1 MITKIDF
8 IKWPDAEAKQ
18 AAFKEQMQKGLRTP
32 NCYLMLYGSV
42 WHVKMYLGGKQ
53 RLLGESSNGARA
65 ARFADMAILHFLPY
79 RKHRNRPP
87 ADNDFTYGMA
97 SAQAD
102 LDTVPEAREMLV
114 KWENALVSRGLIVR
128 AVNDFIGG
136 IPQTPK
142 SLAHI
147 RRDLHLAYS
156 QYKECVLHAR
166 AVLKDVDEAAITLDL
181 IDVFLGHGAKYNTS
195 LEKLLI
201 EHASESDP
209 ECAARRAANERAQRV
224 ASANEAFVSATVDA
238 AGATPTPTDQ
248 SNVIKL

>member
-32 NCYLMLYGSV
+32 NCYLMLYGSI

-87 ADNDFTYGMA
+87 ADSDFTYGIT
-97 SAQAD
+97 SAQKD
-102 LDTVPEAREMLV
+102 LDCVPEAKEILV
-114 KWENALVSRGLIVR
+114 KWENALVARGLIVR

-136 IPQTPK
+136 APQTPK

-156 QYKECVLHAR
+156 QYKECVTHAR
-166 AVLKDVDEAAITLDL
+166 AVLRDVDEASITLSL
-181 IDVFLGHGAKYNTS
+181 IDVFLSHGAKYNTS
-195 LEKLLI
+195 LEKLLV
-201 EHASESDP
+201 EYASESDP
-209 ECAARRAANERAQRV
+209 ECVQRREANERAKLV
-224 ASANEAFVSATVDA
+224 AAANEAFVSATVDA
-238 AGATPTPTDQ
+238 AATAPIDPD
-248 SNVIKL
+248 NAIKL